1 MCSSFGVTE
10 HVGWVKNGWILS
22 FFHAKKNTN
31 SGKTRDYCGCQQF
44 LSHKFA
50 TDVKMGTD
58 DHVPF
63 YPALLNSL

>member
-1 MCSSFGVTE
+1 MKGGLE
-10 HVGWVKNGWILS
+10 WGGGGG
-22 FFHAKKNTN
+22 FFLHARAVQIV
-31 SGKTRDYCGCQQF
+31 GKTKLVWGCHKF
-44 LSHKFA
+44 LSHMFA

>member
-1 MCSSFGVTE
+1 MQ
-10 HVGWVKNGWILS
+10 KNT
-22 FFHAKKNTN
+22 HTN